1 MRVLSDKLV
10 LFTGFLMGTLYA
22 IAGSGGGPP
31 APNPAG
37 KSNGAMDVTPPPPPP
52 PGTPIDENLVILLII
67 ALLFGIYI
75 IYKDKLKTK
84 STI

>member
-1 MRVLSDKLV
+1 MRVLSDKLF
-10 LFTGFLMGTLYA
+10 LFIGFLMGTLYV

-37 KSNGAMDVTPPPPPP
+37 KSNGTAELPPPSP
-52 PGTPIDENLVILLII
+52 PGTPIDENLIILLIV